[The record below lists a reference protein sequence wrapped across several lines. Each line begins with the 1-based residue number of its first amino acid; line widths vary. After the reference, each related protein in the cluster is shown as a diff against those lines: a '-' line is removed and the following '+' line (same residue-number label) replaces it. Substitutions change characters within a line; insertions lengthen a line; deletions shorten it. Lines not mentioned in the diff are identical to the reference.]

1 MSRRRHAGAMRVR
14 EWAFPARP
22 VERELLAIEPAEPD
36 DRPPLLFVHGLGH
49 AAWCWA
55 DSWMPRAA
63 ESGWS
68 AYAVSLRAHGGS
80 GGRDQRHRIR
90 LSEYE
95 HDLLQTAVSLPRP
108 PVVVA
113 HSLGCVV
120 ASRVAERY
128 PFAAIVLLTPVGVTH
143 GLDLLAHTARR
154 APVHVAR
161 MTAGLPVRLRAVD
174 LFHHLDASTAGGYVD
189 RLDDEPPLVQL
200 QIVARRPPAAPV
212 GSPPVLV
219 YGAGD
224 DMLVPPSGVERTA
237 RFFDVSARWLPDI
250 GHDVM
255 LDEGNEQALD
265 AVLSDLSVALGV
277 APLWSARARPT

>member
-1 MSRRRHAGAMRVR
+1 MRVR
-14 EWAFPARP
+14 EWAFPVHP
-22 VERELLAIEPAEPD
+22 VDREVLANETTEPD
-36 DRPPLLFVHGLGH
+36 GRPPLLFVHGLGH
-49 AAWCWA
+49 GAWCWA
-55 DSWMPRAA
+55 ESWMPRAA

-80 GGRDQRHRIR
+80 GGRDRRHRVR
-90 LSEYE
+90 LAEYE

-120 ASRVAERY
+120 ASRVAARY

-154 APVHVAR
+154 APLHVAR

-174 LFHHLDASTAGGYVD
+174 LFHHLDASTARGYVD
-189 RLDDEPPLVQL
+189 RLDDEPPLAQL
-200 QIVARRPPAAPV
+200 QIIARRPPAAPV

-219 YGAGD
+219 YGAAHD
-224 DMLVPPSGVERTA
+224 TLVPAGGVERTA
-237 RFFDVSARWLPDI
+237 RFYGVPVRWLPDI

-255 LDEGNEQALD
+255 LDTGSEHALD
-265 AVLSDLSVALGV
+265 TVLSDLSEVLGDD
-277 APLWSARARPT
+277 RR